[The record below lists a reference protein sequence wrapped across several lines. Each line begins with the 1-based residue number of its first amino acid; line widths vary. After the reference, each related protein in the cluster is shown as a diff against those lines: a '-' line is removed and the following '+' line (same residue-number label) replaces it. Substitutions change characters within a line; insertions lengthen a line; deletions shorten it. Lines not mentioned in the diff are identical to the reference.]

1 MCRTEREIRPLGREE
16 KGDGVFSIAPV
27 GRREWK
33 GEGRKKERERE
44 KQRETETGR
53 GERGIYSGTGFLSAV
68 SLTMLCKAKVVAN
81 FQIHY
86 VYIYKESKKN
96 KEAKKKENMT

>member
-1 MCRTEREIRPLGREE
+1 MEGKGE
-16 KGDGVFSIAPV
+16 KG
-27 GRREWK
+27 
-33 GEGRKKERERE
+33 KEREKLRA
-44 KQRETETGR
+44 TETDR

-86 VYIYKESKKN
+86 VYVYGIQWQKSKKLKKGRKKRRYDI
-96 KEAKKKENMT
+96 KE

>member
-1 MCRTEREIRPLGREE
+1 MPDRERPDGWEGARKGRGLFHSTGRE
-16 KGDGVFSIAPV
+16 
-27 GRREWK
+27 RRM
-33 GEGRKKERERE
+33 EGKRE
-44 KQRETETGR
+44 KEKEGETETGR

-86 VYIYKESKKN
+86 VYIYGIQRQKSKKLKKQKS
-96 KEAKKKENMT
+96 KEDMT